1 MVSKR
6 GVKEAVSQ
14 SQMKRGKKLSDSAKQ
29 LPVIMPAAIKPR
41 HFTTAQIRRAVRLA
55 AASK

>member
-6 GVKEAVSQ
+6 AVKEATSQ
-14 SQMKRGKKLSDSAKQ
+14 SQIARGKKLSGSVKQ

-41 HFTTAQIRRAVRLA
+41 HFTSAQIRRAVRKA
-55 AASK
+55 AESE